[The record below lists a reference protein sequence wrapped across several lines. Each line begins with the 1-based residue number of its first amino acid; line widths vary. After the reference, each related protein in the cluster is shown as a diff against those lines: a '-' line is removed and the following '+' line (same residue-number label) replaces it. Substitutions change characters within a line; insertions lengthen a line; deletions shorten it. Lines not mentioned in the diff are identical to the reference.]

1 MKNSNFNSNFFY
13 NGHQIWY
20 NSLSNE
26 FLVLNNFLNE
36 LFVASLNENNVDDLI
51 NGNHNNG
58 QATRKRF
65 IKNNGYYKLPLFF
78 RSHIYFI
85 YLPGLPRL
93 LCVRR

>member
-36 LFVASLNENNVDDLI
+36 LFQLCLKKKEVLEI
-51 NGNHNNG
+51 CQKH
-58 QATRKRF
+58 
-65 IKNNGYYKLPLFF
+65 IKYQ
-78 RSHIYFI
+78 
-85 YLPGLPRL
+85 YLPNASYKEIWKQINREYEFNKNIPSIGVLYQN
-93 LCVRR
+93 CKDKQ